1 MITIRFLSKL
11 AFICNFCF
19 LLSLGMHYF
28 PGFKNGPLASTI
40 IITGNLLSFLVNF
53 ITLAAYLIR
62 IFQRKP
68 LLVPLWLTIVNAAF
82 FIFEIILVLK

>member
-11 AFICNFCF
+11 AFICNLCF

-53 ITLAAYLIR
+53 IALAAYLMR
-62 IFQRKP
+62 IIQRKP
-68 LLVPLWLTIVNAAF
+68 LLIPLWLTIANAAF